1 MHTELSLL
9 IRAGDF
15 WWVNKEVGKEG
26 GWLKAK
32 VLTEEDKQTPPIRGW
47 TFANGIGNW
56 ESDPTL
62 VCSREVTPACSEIIV
77 ELEGEA
83 KEKHPKLGG
92 RYLPVKGKIN
102 RGRWVG
108 SLQTTITL
116 ICI

>member
-1 MHTELSLL
+1 M
-9 IRAGDF
+9 
-15 WWVNKEVGKEG
+15 GKET
-26 GWLKAK
+26 GWLRAK
-32 VLTEEDKQTPPIRGW
+32 VVTEEDKQTPPIGGW
-47 TFANGIGNW
+47 TYWDGGNDQ
-56 ESDPTL
+56 SDPTL
-62 VCSREVTPACSEIIV
+62 VCSREVTPACSEIVV
-77 ELEGEA
+77 ELKGEA